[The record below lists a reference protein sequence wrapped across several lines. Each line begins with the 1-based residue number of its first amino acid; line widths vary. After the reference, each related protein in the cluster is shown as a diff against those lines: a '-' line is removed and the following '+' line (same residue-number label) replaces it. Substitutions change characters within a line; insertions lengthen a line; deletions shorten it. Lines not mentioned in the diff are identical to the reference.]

1 MNELMLGIEFGEDEV
16 AEAEA
21 PAPRMIIVD
30 KRLEDELATYKRA
43 ANILLGVEE

>member
-30 KRLEDELATYKRA
+30 KQLAEALE
-43 ANILLGVEE
+43 ILGVKVHE

>member
-1 MNELMLGIEFGEDEV
+1 MELDLEFAEDEA

-30 KRLEDELATYKRA
+30 KQLAEA
-43 ANILLGVEE
+43 LAILGVRVYE

>member
-1 MNELMLGIEFGEDEV
+1 MDEFEFTEEVIEV
-16 AEAEA
+16 EA

-30 KRLEDELATYKRA
+30 KRLEDELAIYKRA